1 MQYREQRK
9 IPFAL
14 LLRRRREK
22 MRKNTI
28 KTTSMITASRIKI
41 IVLISGDSSAM
52 PSGSTAGK
60 RDRQMK

>member
-1 MQYREQRK
+1 
-9 IPFAL
+9 
-14 LLRRRREK
+14 

-28 KTTSMITASRIKI
+28 KTTSIITASRIKMI
-41 IVLISGDSSAM
+41 MVISGDSSAM